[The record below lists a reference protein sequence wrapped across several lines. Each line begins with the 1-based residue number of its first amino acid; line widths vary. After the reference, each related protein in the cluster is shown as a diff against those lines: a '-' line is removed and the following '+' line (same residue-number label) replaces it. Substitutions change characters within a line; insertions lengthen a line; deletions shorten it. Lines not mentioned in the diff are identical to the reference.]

1 MEGLGKV
8 DPRLNIDG
16 KGTAIHILQG
26 IDPSLYG
33 SIVNG
38 ASLINA
44 GMVAG
49 GGFSDFI
56 TKSNFDSHLYTF
68 TFAPGVTISNLSL
81 HMLDFGDFN
90 PSGNSSHVATMTAYD
105 ASNVAVSS
113 QQLSYTTVGNISPVY
128 GDLLVTGDAINAA
141 PGQPGNWTWNVS
153 GSGIVRVVLEFGVGY
168 DPNIGFDL
176 LSFSLGCQ

>member
-1 MEGLGKV
+1 VEGLGVV
-8 DPRLNIDG
+8 DPRLNIDA
-16 KGTAIHILQG
+16 KGTAVHVLQG
-26 IDPSLYG
+26 SNPSVYG

-38 ASLINA
+38 ISVINA

-56 TKSNFDSHLYTF
+56 TKSNFAPHLYTF
-68 TFAPGVTISNLSL
+68 TFAPGITISNFSL

-90 PSGNSSHVATMTAYD
+90 PTGSSSHVVTMTAYN

-128 GDLLVTGDAINAA
+128 GDLLISGDAIDAS
-141 PGQPGNWTWNVS
+141 PGQPGDWTWNVS
-153 GSGIVRVVLEFGVGY
+153 GSGIVRVVLEMGAGY
-168 DPNIGFDL
+168 DPNVGFDL
-176 LSFSLGCQ
+176 LRFSLGCP